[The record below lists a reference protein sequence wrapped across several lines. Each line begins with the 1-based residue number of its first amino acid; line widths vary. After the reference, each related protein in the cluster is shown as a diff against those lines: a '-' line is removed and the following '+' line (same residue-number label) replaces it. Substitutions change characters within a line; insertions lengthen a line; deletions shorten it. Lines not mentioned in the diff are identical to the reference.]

1 MKLVRIF
8 KASVKK
14 LFLWWAWYGESVRRF
29 VEVHLHK
36 AIMIVIFVC
45 CIFEVRMSKSRI
57 TYNVIYSHT

>member
-45 CIFEVRMSKSRI
+45 CIFEVRMS
-57 TYNVIYSHT
+57 